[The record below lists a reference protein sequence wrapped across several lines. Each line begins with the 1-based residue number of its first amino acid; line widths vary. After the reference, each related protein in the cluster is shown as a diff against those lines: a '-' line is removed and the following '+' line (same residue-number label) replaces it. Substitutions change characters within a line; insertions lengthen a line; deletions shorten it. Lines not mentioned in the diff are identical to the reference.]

1 MIYWRSSNYAKGV
14 ELIVLSGPG
23 GVGKSTVSEYL
34 RKNAK
39 GIWVSVSMTTR
50 APRDGEIDG
59 IDYYFCSESEFKAKI
74 DEGAFLE
81 WAHFAGNYYGTPRS
95 AVAAEISAG
104 RAVLLEIEI
113 SGARAVR
120 AAWDSAYLVFLAP
133 PSFSELERRLLGRG
147 TDTPERA
154 AQRLEI
160 AHEEMA
166 QSHWFDEV
174 LINSSVEE
182 VAARLIA
189 LASQPRQI
197 G

>member
-1 MIYWRSSNYAKGV
+1 M

-34 RKNAK
+34 RKNAE

-81 WAHFAGNYYGTPRS
+81 WAHFAGNYYGTPRA
-95 AVAAEISAG
+95 AVAEKIAAG
-104 RAVLLEIEI
+104 RTVLLEIEI
-113 SGARAVR
+113 SGARQVR
-120 AAWDSAYLVFLAP
+120 AAWGSAYLVFLAP
-133 PSFSELERRLLGRG
+133 PTFSELERRLLGRG